1 MAMSLRR
8 IGFRRFSFGLL
19 LVLVGAVRAVP
30 VYASGF
36 FASVGLGGGLPDFD
50 PATAIKIERLVGRPV
65 GLDGNGWSTLDGSAK
80 YRPNYRG
87 DSGLR
92 GELGYRLDGGY
103 ILGLEVLRDN
113 FRVRGSLLDNDC
125 ERKFGK
131 KGCFKIKRRVWG
143 PRGRG
148 VGSYLY
154 ELYEVDKF
162 TARNPGMN
170 VEALAVS
177 VCYSPLRSLNGRPV
191 LYGCAKAGAG
201 VVETWGVRG
210 DIKPILGCKVGI
222 ELSLGSKVSA
232 YGEAYYHSLGDVIG
246 KARIERN
253 GKTITKGRSIRTE
266 VVGVKYVG
274 GTAGLRVDF

>member
-1 MAMSLRR
+1 MSLGR
-8 IGFRRFSFGLL
+8 ISFRHFGFGLL
-19 LVLVGAVRAVP
+19 LVLVGAARAVP
-30 VYASGF
+30 VHASGF

-50 PATAIKIERLVGRPV
+50 PAAAIKIERLVGRPMSL
-65 GLDGNGWSTLDGSAK
+65 GDGGWSTLDGSAK

-92 GELGYRLDGGY
+92 GEFGYRLDNGY
-103 ILGLEVLRDN
+103 ILGVEVLRDN
-113 FRVRGSLLDNDC
+113 FRVRGSLSDNDC

-131 KGCFKIKRRVWG
+131 RGCFKVKRRVWG

-148 VGSYLY
+148 DR
-154 ELYEVDKF
+154 LYEVDKF

-177 VCYSPLRSLNGRPV
+177 VCYSPLRSLDGRPV

-201 VVETWGVRG
+201 VVEAWGVRG
-210 DIKPILGCKVGI
+210 DIKPILGCKVGM
-222 ELSLGSKVSA
+222 ELSLGNKVSA

-253 GKTITKGRSIRTE
+253 GRTITKGQSVRTKI
-266 VVGVKYVG
+266 VDVKYVG
-274 GTAGLRVDF
+274 GTAGLRVSF